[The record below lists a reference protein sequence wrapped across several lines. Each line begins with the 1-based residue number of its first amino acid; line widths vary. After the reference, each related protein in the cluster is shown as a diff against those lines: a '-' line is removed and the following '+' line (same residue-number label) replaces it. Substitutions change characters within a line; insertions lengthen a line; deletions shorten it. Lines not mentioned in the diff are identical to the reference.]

1 MNKIIDLPNDILGI
15 ISELNMISE
24 ENVKENMSELLDEL
38 KFYFFLKQEL
48 KLDRS
53 QIKNRIELIK
63 YMKQFFSDYLIFI
76 V

>member
-1 MNKIIDLPNDILGI
+1 MV
-15 ISELNMISE
+15 SEDD
-24 ENVKENMSELLDEL
+24 VKENMSELLDEL

-48 KLDRS
+48 KLNKS

-63 YMKQFFSDYLIFI
+63 YIKIFFNNYLIFI

>member
-1 MNKIIDLPNDILGI
+1 MNKINLPLDILGI
-15 ISELNMISE
+15 VSDFNMISE
-24 ENVKENMSELLDEL
+24 DDVKENMGDLLDEL

-63 YMKQFFSDYLIFI
+63 YMKQFFNDYLIFI

>member
-1 MNKIIDLPNDILGI
+1 MNKINLPLDILGI
-15 ISELNMISE
+15 VSDFNMISE
-24 ENVKENMSELLDEL
+24 DDVKENMLDLLDEL